1 MRNYRLLGGERAD
14 LCRQSVAMAN
24 CRAIESNE
32 KNVGIMMLSLRC
44 AYDHG
49 LAVGHERRLEMCRVG
64 GLGRVES
71 RGNRRKRD

>member
-1 MRNYRLLGGERAD
+1 MWNYLLLGGERAD

-32 KNVGIMMLSLRC
+32 KNVGIMMLSLGC

-49 LAVGHERRLEMCRVG
+49 LAVGHGRRLEMCRVG
-64 GLGRVES
+64 GLGRVE
-71 RGNRRKRD
+71 GQQKREGD